1 MKQILFEG
9 EELSKEK
16 KVEFLM
22 DMVHRLIFHHVFWF
36 KEVEHQFGFEKAL
49 EVLTEVLNQAKT
61 VHTRR
66 IEKELG
72 VEFKEGLPLSLIN
85 MKEEDLLKI
94 METVAKMWIANDGM
108 WFLNVEKLRDMNDA
122 KRCNDSCW
130 CWFSPF
136 EAYSIKRVLNL
147 PERGGLEALKKAL
160 KFRVY
165 AFLNVQEIKEPNE
178 NTLEFYMKQCRVQVA
193 RKRKGLPDYPCKSAG
208 LVEYARFAQYIDERI
223 ETECIGCPP
232 DEHPEEWFCAWRF
245 HLKK

>member
-1 MKQILFEG
+1 MEQILFEG
-9 EELSKEK
+9 EQLSREK

-36 KEVEHQFGFEKAL
+36 KEVEHQFGFERAL
-49 EVLTEVLNQAKT
+49 EVLTQVLEQAKT

-66 IEKELG
+66 IEKEMG
-72 VEFKEGLPLSLIN
+72 IGFKEGLPLSLIN
-85 MKEEDLLKI
+85 MQEEDLLKI
-94 METVAKMWIANDGM
+94 MKTIAKMWIANDGM
-108 WFLNVEKLRDMNDA
+108 WFLMVEKLRDMNDA

-147 PERGGLEALKKAL
+147 PERGGLEALKRAL

-165 AFLNVQEIKEPNE
+165 AFLNVQEIKEPDK
-178 NTLEFYMKQCRVQVA
+178 NTLEFYMKECRVQVA

-208 LVEYARFAQYIDERI
+208 LVEYGRFAQYIDDRI

-232 DEHPEEWFCAWRF
+232 DKHPEEWFCAWRF
-245 HLKK
+245 HLKS